1 MSDPRPVAGG
11 VIGVAEITMH
21 TVHGEPAGDEPTIGV
36 INIVDALARGVMEP
50 GVGLKVLD
58 VVTVENVASVRAGE
72 ARARRRRI
80 VVEGVQLVGRAGQG
94 QSGELRYSEGVGV
107 FRWWMGFVKGWF

>member
-36 INIVDALARGVMEP
+36 INIVDALARRVIEP

-58 VVTVENVASVRAGE
+58 VVTVEHFARMRGRDTRASRYLLAG
-72 ARARRRRI
+72 AAVQI
-80 VVEGVQLVGRAGQG
+80 VVSVGDRKRDGLGQG
-94 QSGELRYSEGVGV
+94 VDVRG
-107 FRWWMGFVKGWF
+107 

>member
-21 TVHGEPAGDEPTIGV
+21 TVHGEPAGDELTIGV
-36 INIVDALARGVMEP
+36 INIVDALARRVIEP

-58 VVTVENVASVRAGE
+58 VVTVEQVARKRGRETRVRRHRLAGD
-72 ARARRRRI
+72 AVPLVVGLAQGQAVALARRKR
-80 VVEGVQLVGRAGQG
+80 
-94 QSGELRYSEGVGV
+94 SEATT
-107 FRWWMGFVKGWF
+107 

>member
-21 TVHGEPAGDEPTIGV
+21 TVHGEPAGAEPTIGV
-36 INIVDALARGVMEP
+36 INIVDALARRVIAP

-58 VVTVENVASVRAGE
+58 VVTVEHVARMRGRE
-72 ARARRRRI
+72 TRARRHRLAGDAVRSEEHTSELQSLMRI
-80 VVEGVQLVGRAGQG
+80 SYA
-94 QSGELRYSEGVGV
+94 V
-107 FRWWMGFVKGWF
+107 FCWKTNTN